1 MLLLKTIRGLGM
13 FASLLSPAV
22 LIFPGMSEQVSAQPD
37 RELRISV
44 KFPPT
49 EDRSA
54 PGRTAGGG
62 RRSPEHF
69 CTEPNT
75 TPLTALMPTRD
86 NVGTTVT
93 ANPTFFWYVP
103 KTTAKSAEFVV
114 KDEQDNEVYVTNL
127 AIPSTA
133 GIVKFTLPT
142 TVSLQ
147 VGQDYTWGLA
157 LICNNVDRSRDE
169 LVEGIIR
176 RNELSSEL
184 KTKLQ
189 QALSPLE
196 KAQIYA
202 QAKVWF
208 EAIATLATLQS
219 SQSRQ
224 WEELLNS
231 VGLKDIAQQPFVNDT
246 P

>member
-1 MLLLKTIRGLGM
+1 MLLLKTIRILGIS
-13 FASLLSPAV
+13 ASLLSPV
-22 LIFPGMSEQVSAQPD
+22 VVILPGMTQQLPASNL
-37 RELRISV
+37 ELRVSV

-49 EDRSA
+49 EDRNA

-86 NVGTTVT
+86 NVATTVT
-93 ANPTFFWYVP
+93 PNPTFFWYVP

-114 KDEQDNEVYVTNL
+114 KDEKDNEIYVTNL
-127 AIPSTA
+127 NFPSTG
-133 GIVKFTLPT
+133 GIIQFRLPSNVTLPI
-142 TVSLQ
+142 
-147 VGQDYTWGLA
+147 GKDYTWSFA

-176 RNELSSEL
+176 RDELSAEL

-189 QALSPLE
+189 QAVSPLE
-196 KAQIYA
+196 QAQIYA

-208 EAIATLATLQS
+208 EALTTLASVQS
-219 SQSRQ
+219 YQSRQ

-231 VGLKDIAQQPFVNDT
+231 VGLNDIAKQPLVNSK